1 MKSTLTLGLTLIIK
15 NMDKITKTILCVI
28 VSLLLL
34 TVGVQIGLKKTRDQI
49 NYKNASFIYNEEI
62 LCYKELVQAIDD
74 YQFEKYNDTILI
86 GENVRSQIDYLEHQ
100 LDSIYSVN

>member
-1 MKSTLTLGLTLIIK
+1 MSKI
-15 NMDKITKTILCVI
+15 DKIILNCILSIMLLI
-28 VSLLLL
+28 V
-34 TVGVQIGLKKTRDQI
+34 GIQIGLKKTRDQI

-86 GENVRSQIDYLEHQ
+86 GEETRNQIDYLENQ
-100 LDSIYSVN
+100 LDSIYSVNKSYE